1 MSESTKKPGGNVTQP
16 RAADD
21 FATIRARMQ
30 ELAREAADASAKN
43 ASADRSENPSND
55 RERRQ
60 KDRREGHPPP
70 WAPTIFAKPLIGRR

>member
-1 MSESTKKPGGNVTQP
+1 MTRI

-21 FATIRARMQ
+21 FAAIRARMK
-30 ELAREAADASAKN
+30 ELAREADAAAAGK
-43 ASADRSENPSND
+43 AAAGRDEHPLAE

-60 KDRREGHPPP
+60 TDRRDGRPPP

>member
-1 MSESTKKPGGNVTQP
+1 VTQT

-21 FATIRARMQ
+21 FTTIRARMK
-30 ELAREAADASAKN
+30 ELAREAAEAEN
-43 ASADRSENPSND
+43 AAEGRPGTPSSD

-70 WAPTIFAKPLIGRR
+70 WAPTIFARPLIGRR

>member
-1 MSESTKKPGGNVTQP
+1 VSHT

-21 FATIRARMQ
+21 FAAIRARMK
-30 ELAREAADASAKN
+30 ELAREAAEVSAAKN
-43 ASADRSENPSND
+43 AAAGRSENPSTD

-70 WAPTIFAKPLIGRR
+70 WAPTIFTKPLVGRR

>member
-1 MSESTKKPGGNVTQP
+1 VTQP

-70 WAPTIFAKPLIGRR
+70 WAPTIFAKPLGNGSGGRR